1 MPQKSQSVSNSL
13 CECQRQIHFLL
24 YSGRQQ
30 NPEQAAA
37 DHFRSFWAQNQ
48 GRWIFWINQRKKKN
62 KIISSL
68 LILYTS
74 LSKPETSQW
83 NQTIANKMNQMFSVI
98 SVLSLCILR
107 VKFMTKYWINFILV
121 TKVMF
126 TSGRTITWYNLIS
139 PFSFLTYYSLSLQC
153 LARSKCYSPK
163 QRKVGT
169 CRAYS
174 LYWTQFFLEGR
185 LVNICHPCEL
195 MMFSQ

>member
-1 MPQKSQSVSNSL
+1 MSKANPFSSVFRKAAESWTSSCWSLQELLSPKPRQMNILDQST
-13 CECQRQIHFLL
+13 Q
-24 YSGRQQ
+24 
-30 NPEQAAA
+30 
-37 DHFRSFWAQNQ
+37 
-48 GRWIFWINQRKKKN
+48 KKN